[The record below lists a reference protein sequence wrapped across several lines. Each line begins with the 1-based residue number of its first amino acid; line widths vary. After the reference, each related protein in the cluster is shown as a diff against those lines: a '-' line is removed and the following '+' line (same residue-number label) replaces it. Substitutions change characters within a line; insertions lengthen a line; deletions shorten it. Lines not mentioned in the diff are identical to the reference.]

1 MAALRHSLLSSCIAV
16 LSLLVPAFA
25 RAEPTTCL
33 VGTVQDVAQCDRAA
47 QDKPWAVGSPIPVG
61 LAWYE
66 LRDWDRFGLPAP
78 VDGSR
83 YVRIAD
89 DVVRVAVLT
98 GDILE
103 YLGAVGDSVSN

>member
-1 MAALRHSLLSSCIAV
+1 MAAPRYRLISPCVAV
-16 LSLLVPAFA
+16 LSLFVPAFA
-25 RAEPTTCL
+25 CAEPPTCV

-47 QDKPWAVGSPIPVG
+47 QGKPWAVGSPIPVG

-78 VDGSR
+78 LDGSR
-83 YVRIAD
+83 YVRIGD
-89 DVVRVAVLT
+89 DVLRVAVLT

-103 YLGAVGDSVSN
+103 YLGTAGD

>member
-1 MAALRHSLLSSCIAV
+1 MAAVNTIRFSRCVAV
-16 LSLLVPAFA
+16 LSLCVPTVVWAA
-25 RAEPTTCL
+25 PPTCV
-33 VGTVQDVAQCDRAA
+33 VGAVQDVAECNRAA
-47 QDKPWAVGSPIPVG
+47 QGKPWVVGRPIPVG

-89 DVVRVAVLT
+89 DVLRVAVLT

-103 YLGAVGDSVSN
+103 YLGAVGDQISN

>member
-1 MAALRHSLLSSCIAV
+1 MSTLTHCLFSPCVAV
-16 LSLLVPAFA
+16 LALFVPAFA
-25 RAEPTTCL
+25 WAESPTCV
-33 VGTVQDVAQCDRAA
+33 VGAVQDVAQCDRAA
-47 QDKPWAVGSPIPVG
+47 QGKPWAVGSPIPVG

-89 DVVRVAVLT
+89 DVLRVAVLT

-103 YLGAVGDSVSN
+103 YLGAVGNSVSN